1 MEQIVIDD
9 EHVLNERSYEDVLR
23 RRRMMFA
30 CCLIAWLA
38 VIILIAAMAIPK
50 WEVLTFTNIDW
61 EIVRVELGVWGEW
74 RQTTNTSRPI
84 TEWIPHFP
92 APPAHLTRLAG
103 EDLKHYYRAQAVI
116 GIIGLVLLIAT
127 NLLAM
132 YTFYHHRYTYK
143 RLTAALYF
151 VCTMC
156 VLAAIEVLSNSVD
169 EWNTTV
175 VAKSQDETHWD
186 YDAVRESGYAK
197 YMAYSVVIICALS
210 SLTFLYGSHKQK
222 GENAATAE
230 FEIEDR
236 PIHMGRL
243 MSVLRRGWKQVK
255 EWDIRTEPLI
265 FFLAACNSVKG
276 IVTPSLSEA
285 KMKRTYILPPGA
297 KEKTFYNKKMVLW
310 DQNYDYVN
318 LPIACIIGVIYG
330 GYSDHYG
337 RKWPMLIGIL
347 SVVLD
352 TAFRILIWHPETDWP
367 LQWIFAAASLAGFLG
382 DFLLTMSA
390 INAYVTDQFPDKKT
404 ASLRMIVVS
413 ILFSLGQFGGSQLAD
428 WLLHFVSEINMLIIV
443 EGVFVFSFF
452 FGLFLIDNRIP
463 AALPLQQEENPS
475 LDEIVPPPKNV
486 IEVAGRS
493 FVSLWE
499 SVKIFFRPREGHRR
513 LFLWLCFVANFLD
526 QFVFGEEK
534 GLIGTY
540 TRLSPFNWDT
550 HTYAQY
556 KSWRPIVQ
564 IIGLFV
570 GTLLFKKLFR
580 LRDSLV
586 ITFAIASMGLCA
598 VAIGLAHMTWVIFAS
613 LPVGSL
619 HGLLNPLTY
628 SFMSCLIEQNE
639 IGKAFAVSSIA
650 QKLAGIAQTAILQNI
665 YTATVDWYMGFVW
678 LLMGG
683 ITAIAVAIY
692 AVVHVIAKR
701 EGIEP
706 DP

>member
-1 MEQIVIDD
+1 MERLTH
-9 EHVLNERSYEDVLR
+9 EERVLNERSYEDVLR

-92 APPAHLTRLAG
+92 APPAHLTRLAD

-243 MSVLRRGWKQVK
+243 
-255 EWDIRTEPLI
+255 
-265 FFLAACNSVKG
+265 
-276 IVTPSLSEA
+276 
-285 KMKRTYILPPGA
+285 
-297 KEKTFYNKKMVLW
+297 
-310 DQNYDYVN
+310 
-318 LPIACIIGVIYG
+318 
-330 GYSDHYG
+330 
-337 RKWPMLIGIL
+337 
-347 SVVLD
+347 
-352 TAFRILIWHPETDWP
+352 
-367 LQWIFAAASLAGFLG
+367 
-382 DFLLTMSA
+382 
-390 INAYVTDQFPDKKT
+390 
-404 ASLRMIVVS
+404 
-413 ILFSLGQFGGSQLAD
+413 
-428 WLLHFVSEINMLIIV
+428 
-443 EGVFVFSFF
+443 
-452 FGLFLIDNRIP
+452 
-463 AALPLQQEENPS
+463 
-475 LDEIVPPPKNV
+475 
-486 IEVAGRS
+486 
-493 FVSLWE
+493 
-499 SVKIFFRPREGHRR
+499 
-513 LFLWLCFVANFLD
+513 
-526 QFVFGEEK
+526 
-534 GLIGTY
+534 
-540 TRLSPFNWDT
+540 
-550 HTYAQY
+550 
-556 KSWRPIVQ
+556 
-564 IIGLFV
+564 
-570 GTLLFKKLFR
+570 
-580 LRDSLV
+580 
-586 ITFAIASMGLCA
+586 
-598 VAIGLAHMTWVIFAS
+598 
-613 LPVGSL
+613 
-619 HGLLNPLTY
+619 
-628 SFMSCLIEQNE
+628 
-639 IGKAFAVSSIA
+639 
-650 QKLAGIAQTAILQNI
+650 
-665 YTATVDWYMGFVW
+665 
-678 LLMGG
+678 
-683 ITAIAVAIY
+683 
-692 AVVHVIAKR
+692 
-701 EGIEP
+701 
-706 DP
+706 